1 MEEKRGKGVKTLSD
15 RIIRKILQENPT
27 VTSLEEMCAIWDC
40 EVSTLDDDDREYAE
54 KMINRN
60 ILRLKVLLKQA
71 LYAANNRQAQETLYR
86 LIGNEDDL
94 KRLGSNVNTKITQNG
109 KTVIEIKSASPET
122 QEKLKNL

>member
-1 MEEKRGKGVKTLSD
+1 MEEKRGKGVKTLRD
-15 RIIRKILQENPT
+15 RVIRKILQENPT

-86 LIGNEDDL
+86 LIGDDDDL

-109 KTVIEIKSASPET
+109 KTIIEIKSASPET
-122 QEKLKNL
+122 QNKLKNL